1 MAQVPRPTALLGQ
14 PTVLT
19 ADQIRA
25 LLGACAGPAFEYLR
39 DAALIRLF
47 VETGLR
53 LTEMA
58 LLETDDVDLDARAG
72 DIHIAYQ
79 VVGDGPMDLVFVDQ
93 WFSNVRITDGLLA
106 RDVGTRA
113 CRCPRRNRGPLSSR
127 RLRGYRIGDA

>member
-58 LLETDDVDLDARAG
+58 SLETDDVDLDARAG

-79 VVGDGPMDLVFVDQ
+79 VVGDGPMDLVLVDQ
-93 WFSNVRITDGLLA
+93 WFSNV
-106 RDVGTRA
+106 
-113 CRCPRRNRGPLSSR
+113 
-127 RLRGYRIGDA
+127 